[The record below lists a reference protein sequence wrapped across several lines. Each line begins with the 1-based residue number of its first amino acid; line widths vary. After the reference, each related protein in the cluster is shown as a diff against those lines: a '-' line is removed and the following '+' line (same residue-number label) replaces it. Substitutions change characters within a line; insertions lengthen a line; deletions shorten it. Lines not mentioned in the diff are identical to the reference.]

1 GPSVAVNVSR
11 KSPWI
16 ASTPFSIASR
26 YTYRLRPTDVKEA
39 IDRILDM
46 LTEAL
51 AEDQHIEIRDFGSFD
66 IRVMPAKQSR
76 NPKTGEPVWVPAK
89 KTVHFKPGYQMRTQ
103 VTASV
108 QHG

>member
-1 GPSVAVNVSR
+1 MNKPDLAQHITQSLLENG
-11 KSPWI
+11 
-16 ASTPFSIASR
+16 
-26 YTYRLRPTDVKEA
+26 TYRLRPADVKEA
-39 IDRILDM
+39 IDRILDT
-46 LTEAL
+46 LTDAL
-51 AEDQHIEIRDFGSFD
+51 AEDRRIEIRDFGSFD
-66 IRVMPAKQSR
+66 IRVMPARQSR

>member
-1 GPSVAVNVSR
+1 MN
-11 KSPWI
+11 KSDLTQHVTQ
-16 ASTPFSIASR
+16 SLR
-26 YTYRLRPTDVKEA
+26 ENGTYRLRPTNVKEA

-103 VTASV
+103 VAASV